1 MLMAEHPAKT
11 TPEENNPSLIQNPTA
26 LAPEDITSPN
36 TDVVDQGLVIP
47 QALSPNG
54 DGFDDLFEIQ
64 NISKYPNN
72 ELIIANKKGEAVF
85 KAHGYDNQTVIFT
98 GKSSTGAE
106 LENGMYYYLLTF
118 YNNGQVNT
126 LKGYF
131 KLKK

>member
-1 MLMAEHPAKT
+1 MLMAENPAT
-11 TPEENNPSLIQNPTA
+11 DTPAEKNISSMNVPTV
-26 LAPEDITSPN
+26 LVPEDITSPN
-36 TDVVDQGLVIP
+36 SEVVNQGIVIS
-47 QALSPNG
+47 QAFSPNG

-72 ELIIANKKGEAVF
+72 ELVIANRSGEAVF
-85 KAHGYDNQTVIFT
+85 KAHGYDNQTVVFT

-118 YNNGQVNT
+118 YDNGQVNT

-131 KLKK
+131 KLRR